1 LWRPEGLE
9 NGAAR
14 AHIQSMVVN
23 ALKLAA
29 LAGVMLVTA
38 GLWRDLRKS
47 AALAIGTCIVAAL
60 VLHFVA
66 P

>member
-1 LWRPEGLE
+1 LWRRSGLE
-9 NGAAR
+9 KARLR
-14 AHIQSMVVN
+14 AHIQKMVVN

-29 LAGVMLVTA
+29 LAGMVLIA
-38 GLWRDLRKS
+38 GGLWSDFRKS
-47 AALAIGTCIVAAL
+47 AALAIGLCIVAAL

>member
-1 LWRPEGLE
+1 
-9 NGAAR
+9 
-14 AHIQSMVVN
+14 MVVN

-29 LAGVMLVTA
+29 LAGIMLISG
-38 GLWRDLRKS
+38 GLWSDFRKS
-47 AALAIGTCIVAAL
+47 AALAIGLCIVAAL

>member
-1 LWRPEGLE
+1 
-9 NGAAR
+9 
-14 AHIQSMVVN
+14 MVVN

-29 LAGVMLVTA
+29 LAGIFLVAA
-38 GLWRDLRKS
+38 GLWRDWRKS
-47 AALAIGTCIVAAL
+47 AALAIGTCIAAAL